1 MNTELISANSY
12 DVSKMIFSDP
22 IEGAIP
28 DSTIKYKRI
37 NISTLNDD
45 GSVGELVLPT
55 EKVYSYGVSENINM
69 NSGKVDGYVLPLV
82 LFNKNGASDE
92 EKNFVDTFN
101 NIVEKC
107 KEYLLE
113 NREELGQYELEKN
126 DLKKL
131 NPIFYKR
138 DKGKIVDGSPPTLY
152 AKLIV
157 KKDKK
162 DGNKIISVFF
172 DEDTGDNVNPL
183 ELLGKSCY
191 ARAVIKFES
200 IFIGNKISLQVKL
213 YEAEVKTINTGMRRL
228 LPRPTADSSASR
240 VTVKTSEKPKPLDD
254 DDDDDVGSLVGG
266 GDDDEDASPP
276 VEEVKEVK
284 KAPVK
289 KPIIKKVKAK
299 E

>member
-107 KEYLLE
+107 KEYLLD

-183 ELLGKSCY
+183 DLLGKSCY

-213 YEAEVKTINTGMRRL
+213 YEAEIKTINTGMRRL
-228 LPRPTADSSASR
+228 LPRPTADSSS
-240 VTVKTSEKPKPLDD
+240 
-254 DDDDDVGSLVGG
+254 
-266 GDDDEDASPP
+266 
-276 VEEVKEVK
+276 
-284 KAPVK
+284 
-289 KPIIKKVKAK
+289 
-299 E
+299 

>member
-12 DVSKMIFSDP
+12 DVSRMIFSDP
-22 IEGAIP
+22 VEGAIP

-113 NREELGQYELEKN
+113 NKDELGQYELEKN

-138 DKGKIVDGSPPTLY
+138 DKGKIVEGSPPTLY

-183 ELLGKSCY
+183 ELLGKACY

-213 YEAEVKTINTGMRRL
+213 YEAEVKTVNTGMRRL
-228 LPRPTADSSASR
+228 LPRPTVEPSR
-240 VTVKTSEKPKPLDD
+240 VSEKMTDKPRPLDD
-254 DDDDDVGSLVGG
+254 DDDGDDVGSLTG
-266 GDDDEDASPP
+266 GDDDVSIP
-276 VEEVKEVK
+276 VEETVKEIEVK
-284 KAPVK
+284 KAPLK
-289 KPIIKKVKAK
+289 KPAIKKVKAK